1 MKYNRRKS
9 KEIDNHYNL
18 VKHFKVNLDRLHV
31 FFIDTFEQSFL
42 CFFQLLNT
50 SIHTAIF
57 YKGFIAVSGSAKNE
71 CGSPALMVSIRHAL
85 Y

>member
-1 MKYNRRKS
+1 M
-9 KEIDNHYNL
+9 
-18 VKHFKVNLDRLHV
+18 F

-71 CGSPALMVSIRHAL
+71 CRIPSSNGQYKACTVLSVCVGGQPGAGLPGAE
-85 Y
+85 